1 MGKQGVLW
9 TIWKGEWYS
18 FIYEYY
24 VDNLNNVTL
33 GLNVQVSGSLSD
45 IVARTE
51 WILLSAYWKKSY
63 RYQNCIN
70 LFYAQGPTRQY
81 LGNLSHFIR
90 KTLNNTLHGT

>member
-18 FIYEYY
+18 FIY

-51 WILLSAYWKKSY
+51 WILLSAYWKK
-63 RYQNCIN
+63 
-70 LFYAQGPTRQY
+70 
-81 LGNLSHFIR
+81 
-90 KTLNNTLHGT
+90 

>member
-1 MGKQGVLW
+1 MGKQSVLW

-18 FIYEYY
+18 FIYEHY

-51 WILLSAYWKKSY
+51 WILLSAYWKK
-63 RYQNCIN
+63 
-70 LFYAQGPTRQY
+70 
-81 LGNLSHFIR
+81 
-90 KTLNNTLHGT
+90 

>member
-9 TIWKGEWYS
+9 TLWKGEWYS

-51 WILLSAYWKKSY
+51 WILLSAYCKK
-63 RYQNCIN
+63 
-70 LFYAQGPTRQY
+70 
-81 LGNLSHFIR
+81 
-90 KTLNNTLHGT
+90 